1 MIATTFYHA
10 CVLRFAI
17 QMKESDFAVVSR
29 LAGKI
34 LFLTKVTV
42 RVVSLA
48 YLFLTILWPAKAPA
62 FRDLVA
68 ATYRDLTL
76 D

>member
-1 MIATTFYHA
+1 MIATTFYLA
-10 CVLRFAI
+10 CVLRFTA

-48 YLFLTILWPAKAPA
+48 YLFLAILRPAKAPA

-68 ATYRDLTL
+68 ATYRELTL